1 MREMKMRDI
10 IFTIFVPHAEYSF
23 PVCYALM
30 TRKTTALY
38 RVELERLRQLA
49 PLFAATQLIADF
61 KDAPAAAFRAAVF

>member
-1 MREMKMRDI
+1 
-10 IFTIFVPHAEYSF
+10 
-23 PVCYALM
+23 M

-49 PLFAATQLIADF
+49 PLFAPTQLIADF